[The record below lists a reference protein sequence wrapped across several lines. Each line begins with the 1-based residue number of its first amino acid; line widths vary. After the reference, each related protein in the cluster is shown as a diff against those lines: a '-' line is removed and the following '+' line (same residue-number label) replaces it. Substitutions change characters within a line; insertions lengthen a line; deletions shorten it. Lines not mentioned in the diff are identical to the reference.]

1 MRGCAVEEQMISA
14 SVWPA
19 KADSCGN
26 LSVFIAKL
34 QLHSAKIRDE
44 PKSSFVLFFNFFQ
57 LETGDFKIIY
67 LLGTEQCF

>member
-1 MRGCAVEEQMISA
+1 M
-14 SVWPA
+14 
-19 KADSCGN
+19 
-26 LSVFIAKL
+26 AKL

-44 PKSSFVLFFNFFQ
+44 PKSPFVLFFNFFQ